1 MAVVITLTGV
11 FVSAE
16 EALKLGLLN
25 RVYSVANLMDDTLAF
40 AKRLGDGPPIQQ
52 REIKKLMY
60 QSMRTDLRT
69 SLELVSSHM
78 AVVQSTADYK
88 EAIAAFKEKRQPRF
102 QGK

>member
-1 MAVVITLTGV
+1 
-11 FVSAE
+11 
-16 EALKLGLLN
+16 
-25 RVYSVANLMDDTLAF
+25 VYSDAELMDETLAF

-88 EAIAAFKEKRQPRF
+88 EALPPSRKKGSPSFREINRYDLP
-102 QGK
+102 